1 MKAVILAGGKGTRL
15 KPYTTLIPKPLMP
28 LGDRAI
34 LEVVISQLK
43 KSGISDVV
51 LAVGHMAE
59 LIQAYF
65 GDGGKHGVNIT
76 YSKEDKPLG
85 TSGPLGKISGL
96 DETFLV
102 MNGDILTDLD
112 YTKLI
117 EFHKKEEAAVTI
129 AVHKRKV
136 NIDFGVLGL
145 EGNKVTSYTEKPT
158 HDYEVSMGINVMEPK
173 VLEIIKEY
181 EELDFP
187 DLIKKLI
194 EKGEKVAAY
203 VTDAY
208 WLDIGRPDDYALA
221 VEEFE
226 SKKETFLG

>member
-34 LEVVISQLK
+34 LEVVIAQLK
-43 KSGISDVV
+43 KNGISDVV

-65 GDGGKHGVNIT
+65 GDGRKRGVTIS
-76 YSKEDKPLG
+76 YSKEDEPLG

-96 DETFLV
+96 
-102 MNGDILTDLD
+102 N
-112 YTKLI
+112 
-117 EFHKKEEAAVTI
+117 EFHKKEGAAVTI
-129 AVHKRKV
+129 AVHKRSV
-136 NIDFGVLGL
+136 TIDFGVLGL
-145 EGNKVTSYTEKPT
+145 DGSKVTSYTEKPT
-158 HDYEVSMGINVMEPK
+158 LDYEVSMGINIMEPR
-173 VLEIIKEY
+173 VLEIIKEH
-181 EELDFP
+181 EILDFP
-187 DLIKKLI
+187 DLITILI
-194 EKGEKVAAY
+194 EKGENVSAY

-208 WLDIGRPDDYALA
+208 WLDIGRPDDYVLA
-221 VEEFE
+221 VEEFA